1 MYLTRIYEIKI
12 SFCSVPADFLE
23 RPLSSEMVI
32 FYITQ
37 DTQRHPLL
45 PELRSGI
52 FIIIVAFFFIIIFL
66 LFFMFYAFILFSCDF
81 ILFHFHVGIFAYPIE
96 ELLFQFLVFLRI
108 LLLMGGTSL

>member
-1 MYLTRIYEIKI
+1 MYLTQIYEIKI

-52 FIIIVAFFFIIIFL
+52 FIIIVAFLSCFML
-66 LFFMFYAFILFSCDF
+66 LSGVILFYF
-81 ILFHFHVGIFAYPIE
+81 IF
-96 ELLFQFLVFLRI
+96 
-108 LLLMGGTSL
+108 T